1 MGMARIIIFVLW
13 EVITLLVT
21 TQAAMNLAQLDASKG
36 SKFFALVI
44 FVIFAPIFCAY
55 SALENL
61 LDMILP
67 PGWEDDDDER
77 RL

>member
-13 EVITLLVT
+13 GVITLLVT
-21 TQAAMNLAQLDASKG
+21 TQAAMNLAQLDASKE
-36 SKFFALVI
+36 SKISALVI
-44 FVIFAPIFCAY
+44 FIIFAPIFCAY
-55 SALENL
+55 TALENL

-67 PGWEDDDDER
+67 PGWEDDER

>member
-1 MGMARIIIFVLW
+1 
-13 EVITLLVT
+13 
-21 TQAAMNLAQLDASKG
+21 MNLAQLDVSKG

-44 FVIFAPIFCAY
+44 FIVFAPIFCADT
-55 SALENL
+55 ALGNL

-67 PGWEDDDDER
+67 PGWEDDDNER

>member
-13 EVITLLVT
+13 GVITLLVT
-21 TQAAMNLAQLDASKG
+21 TQAAMNLAQLDASKE
-36 SKFFALVI
+36 SKISALVI
-44 FVIFAPIFCAY
+44 FIIFAPIFCAY
-55 SALENL
+55 TALENL

-67 PGWEDDDDER
+67 PGWENDER

>member
-13 EVITLLVT
+13 GVITLLVT
-21 TQAAMNLAQLDASKG
+21 TQAAMNLAQLDASKE
-36 SKFFALVI
+36 SKISALVI
-44 FVIFAPIFCAY
+44 FIIFAPIFCACT
-55 SALENL
+55 ALENL

-67 PGWEDDDDER
+67 PGWEDDER

>member
-1 MGMARIIIFVLW
+1 MDMARIIIFILW
-13 EVITLLVT
+13 GVITLLVT

-36 SKFFALVI
+36 SKISALVI
-44 FVIFAPIFCAY
+44 FIVFAPIFCAY
-55 SALENL
+55 SALGNL

-67 PGWEDDDDER
+67 PGWEDDNDER

>member
-13 EVITLLVT
+13 GVITLLVT
-21 TQAAMNLAQLDASKG
+21 TQAAMNLAQLDASKE
-36 SKFFALVI
+36 SKISALVI
-44 FVIFAPIFCAY
+44 FIIFAPIFCAY
-55 SALENL
+55 TALENL

-67 PGWEDDDDER
+67 SGWEDDER